1 MSIEALAIV
10 VTIVLAFCGYIVTF
24 ALQRIQANREA
35 QLARINLQ
43 LRNLYGPLYSTLKAN
58 QAIWDE
64 FAKNLWPKH
73 GEEGY
78 FGDGTNTTEEE
89 KERWRIWMLEVFEPL
104 NARIEKVILEN
115 GDLLDGSE
123 FPDILVDTLA
133 HIAAYRAL
141 YPKWR
146 EGDFSYH
153 TSLIDYPMGLLE
165 AVEPTYLK
173 LLQHQSELSGYA

>member
-1 MSIEALAIV
+1 MKIEALAIV
-10 VTIVLAFCGYIVTF
+10 VTIVLAFCGYLVTYV
-24 ALQRIQANREA
+24 LQRIKSNREV
-35 QLARINLQ
+35 QLSKVNQQ

-64 FAKNLWPKH
+64 FHEKLWPKH
-73 GEEGY
+73 GQDGY
-78 FGDGTNTTEEE
+78 FGDGTNTTKEEE
-89 KERWRIWMLEVFEPL
+89 ERWRIWMLEVFEPL

-115 GDLLDGSE
+115 GDLLDESK

-146 EGDFSYH
+146 EGDFSVH
-153 TSLIDYPMGLLE
+153 TSLIDFPMGLLE
-165 AVEPTYLK
+165 AVEPTYHK
-173 LLQHQSELSGYA
+173 LLARQRVLSGHA